1 MKKFLSILFKTIC
14 IGFAIVGI
22 ALLFGSVGALENFHI
37 NFSQFFRQ
45 IGQGAACLVI
55 AYLAMLIRNYIT
67 YKK

>member
-1 MKKFLSILFKTIC
+1 MKKFLSIVFKIIC
-14 IGFAIVGI
+14 VGFSLVGI

-37 NFSQFFRQ
+37 DFGQFFCQ
-45 IGQGAACLVI
+45 IGQAAVCLVI